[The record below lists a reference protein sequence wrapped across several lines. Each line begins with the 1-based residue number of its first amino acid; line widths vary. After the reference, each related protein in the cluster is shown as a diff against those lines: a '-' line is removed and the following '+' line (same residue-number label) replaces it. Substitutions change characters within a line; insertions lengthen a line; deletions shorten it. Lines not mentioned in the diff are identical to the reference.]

1 MSETTMSP
9 SVPSKTPRLL
19 TNRDKV
25 TTVIVIALIATGI
38 ILTYG
43 FINATGPSLLKLAVV
58 GSVFVCAASIMAIF
72 VILCLFVE
80 HFNREPGSMKTTT
93 WVLLLILYSA
103 LGVGSVASAVYF
115 ADLASSHQA
124 QIDVLSTC
132 QDNGVSADEC
142 AGVVANIGVE
152 KDR

>member
-1 MSETTMSP
+1 MPETTMSP

-43 FINATGPSLLKLAVV
+43 FTNATGPGLLKLAVV
-58 GSVFVCAASIMAIF
+58 GSVLVCTLSIMAIF
-72 VILCLFVE
+72 VILRLFVE
-80 HFNREPGSMKTTT
+80 HFDRAPGSMKTTT
-93 WVLLLILYSA
+93 WVILLLLYIA
-103 LGVGSVASAVYF
+103 LGIGFVASAVYF

-132 QDNGVSADEC
+132 QDNGLSLDEC
-142 AGVVANIGVE
+142 TGIVANLGVE
-152 KDR
+152 KDL